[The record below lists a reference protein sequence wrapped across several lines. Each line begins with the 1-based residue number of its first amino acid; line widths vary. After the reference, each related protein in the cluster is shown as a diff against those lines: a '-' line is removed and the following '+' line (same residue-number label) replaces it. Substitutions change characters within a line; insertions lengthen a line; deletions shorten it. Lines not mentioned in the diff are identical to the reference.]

1 MAWPPDLNYGTKDG
15 TLNELSQ
22 SLLSKDKKLILEIL
36 RHQTNFEWGG
46 YRLYDGTHTH
56 LHQNPE
62 ELADF
67 IFYLL
72 DYQKKFKKKIKK
84 LLIIGYLDGF
94 TDAILNKFFQFDEIV
109 AVDTFQESGSGLLFR
124 ANLKYKNL
132 TIICGDSTS
141 KRVVENFS
149 RFAPFDLAFIDG
161 NHSYDFV
168 KKDFENTIDLVSE
181 KGLLCFH
188 DIKAPS
194 APDVGKFYNKLK
206 KENKYFFKE
215 FYCDWTPMK
224 TGIGVL
230 GKK

>member
-1 MAWPPDLNYGTKDG
+1 M
-15 TLNELSQ
+15 
-22 SLLSKDKKLILEIL
+22 
-36 RHQTNFEWGG
+36 
-46 YRLYDGTHTH
+46 
-56 LHQNPE
+56 
-62 ELADF
+62 
-67 IFYLL
+67 
-72 DYQKKFKKKIKK
+72 
-84 LLIIGYLDGF
+84 
-94 TDAILNKFFQFDEIV
+94 
-109 AVDTFQESGSGLLFR
+109 LFR

-141 KRVVENFS
+141 KRVVENFNK
-149 RFAPFDLAFIDG
+149 FAPFDLAFIDG

-168 KKDFENTIDLVSE
+168 KKDFENTIDLVSA

-206 KENKYFFKE
+206 KENKYFFRE

-224 TGIGVL
+224 IGIGVL

>member
-1 MAWPPDLNYGTKDG
+1 
-15 TLNELSQ
+15 
-22 SLLSKDKKLILEIL
+22 
-36 RHQTNFEWGG
+36 
-46 YRLYDGTHTH
+46 
-56 LHQNPE
+56 
-62 ELADF
+62 
-67 IFYLL
+67 
-72 DYQKKFKKKIKK
+72 
-84 LLIIGYLDGF
+84 
-94 TDAILNKFFQFDEIV
+94 
-109 AVDTFQESGSGLLFR
+109 LLFR

-141 KRVVENFS
+141 KRVVENFNK
-149 RFAPFDLAFIDG
+149 FAPFDLAFIDG

-206 KENKYFFKE
+206 KKNKYFFKE

>member
-46 YRLYDGTHTH
+46 YRLYDGTHIH

-84 LLIIGYLDGF
+84 LFIIGYLDGF

-141 KRVVENFS
+141 KRVVENFNK
-149 RFAPFDLAFIDG
+149 FAPFDLAFIDG

-168 KKDFENTIDLVSE
+168 KKDFENTIDLISE

-206 KENKYFFKE
+206 KEKKYFFKE
-215 FYCDWTPMK
+215 FYCGWTPMK
-224 TGIGVL
+224 TGIGVV

>member
-1 MAWPPDLNYGTKDG
+1 MNG
-15 TLNELSQ
+15 
-22 SLLSKDKKLILEIL
+22 
-36 RHQTNFEWGG
+36 GG
-46 YRLYDGTHTH
+46 YSLYDGTHTH

-62 ELADF
+62 ELANF

-72 DYQKKFKKKIKK
+72 DYQNKFKKKIKK
-84 LLIIGYLDGF
+84 LFIIGYLDGF

-141 KRVVENFS
+141 KRVVENFNK
-149 RFAPFDLAFIDG
+149 FAPFDLAFIDG

-168 KKDFENTIDLVSE
+168 KKDFENTIDLISE

-206 KENKYFFKE
+206 KDKKYFFKE

-230 GKK
+230 GKKRN